1 MLCFTPSKKHM
12 LGPSTMGKGM
22 EIVLLLEKIEIRSS
36 SSLIDFTQLKLT
48 YINFKQKLYL
58 MP

>member
-1 MLCFTPSKKHM
+1 M

-22 EIVLLLEKIEIRSS
+22 EIVLLLKKIEIRSS

>member
-1 MLCFTPSKKHM
+1 
-12 LGPSTMGKGM
+12 MGKGM
-22 EIVLLLEKIEIRSS
+22 EIVLLLKKIEIRSS